1 MATDLAP
8 EFGRDAIWQ
17 VARVREDRARHALPN
32 QLGGRALNGGRTLA
46 QYLDLLAAGWIFRTT
61 RLTEEYTLDDWQAA
75 REGAL
80 PLAVVRDGKMW
91 FVGRDEELSGKPGM
105 RIISMLPPEIADR
118 IRRETEDAAK
128 ERETARA
135 EARAVR
141 KGDGEGSDGEAS

>member
-1 MATDLAP
+1 M
-8 EFGRDAIWQ
+8 
-17 VARVREDRARHALPN
+17 
-32 QLGGRALNGGRTLA
+32 
-46 QYLDLLAAGWIFRTT
+46 
-61 RLTEEYTLDDWQAA
+61 
-75 REGAL
+75 
-80 PLAVVRDGKMW
+80 VRDGKMW

-105 RIISMLPPEIADR
+105 RIISMIPPEIAER